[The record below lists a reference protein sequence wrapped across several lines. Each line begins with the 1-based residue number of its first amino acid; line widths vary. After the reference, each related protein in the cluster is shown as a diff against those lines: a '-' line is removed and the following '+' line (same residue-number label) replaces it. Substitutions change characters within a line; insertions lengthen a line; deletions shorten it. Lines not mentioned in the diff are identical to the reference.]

1 MYIQHLVSIICCSVF
16 LVSSGPASQNP
27 IPQTPADDTGK
38 IRGVVIDH
46 TGAVVANFTVE
57 IRKGEDSA
65 AKSGVAPHILA
76 KQTDKDGQFSFNL
89 AAGSYEVCA
98 KRFPASCHRVRVK
111 EGESKLEPLVLKID
125 PADDPAPSE
134 LLDRRLQ
141 RIAGPGAH
149 NCGHVRVNEN
159 PTNATAC
166 ALVALKH
173 RRPFYVRYDESGIDS
188 EVADG
193 IAGDSTGDV
202 YSVGFDSMAIN
213 PGWMPAGASMPDG
226 FHTKVIPCSKPV
238 RVRKNHHG
246 KLVCFGDGRWLRD

>member
-16 LVSSGPASQNP
+16 LVSSGPASQDS
-27 IPQTPADDTGK
+27 IRQTPAGDTGR

-57 IRKGEDSA
+57 IRKGKDSA
-65 AKSGVAPHILA
+65 AKNGVAPYIVA
-76 KQTDKDGQFSFNL
+76 EQTDKDGQFSFNL

-98 KRFPASCHRVRVK
+98 KRFPASCQTVRVN
-111 EGESKLEPLVLKID
+111 EGESKLERLVLKIN
-125 PADDPAPSE
+125 PADDPASSE

-141 RIAGPGAH
+141 SIAGPGAH

-166 ALVALKH
+166 ALVAFKH

-193 IAGDSTGDV
+193 IAGDSTGKV

-213 PGWMPAGASMPDG
+213 PGWMPAGTGMPDG
-226 FHTKVIPCSKPV
+226 LHTKVIPCSKPV
-238 RVRKNHHG
+238 RVRKSRHG
-246 KLVCFGDGRWLRD
+246 KLICFGDGRWLRD